1 MKPAFENRQTTS
13 YRIDVESSDPE
24 DSQGDHLPVFLTSY
38 CTAAPPGRDAFA
50 RGDDAVDPSRKA
62 ARWLIVLLAILASG
76 TLGIRYFTDSPWIDS
91 LFYTVITLSTVGYGA
106 PPGLP
111 VGGKIFVIL
120 LILIGIG
127 TAGLAIGEI
136 TRYFVIDKMLSVM
149 GKRRDSRVKD
159 LDNHW
164 ILAGLGRVGMEVA
177 RHLGSDGIPF
187 VAVEVADRKVA
198 SAREHGWIVQQGDAR
213 QEAVLEEA
221 GIKKA
226 KGLILTLS
234 DDSDNV
240 YATLTAKALNPV
252 LRIIA
257 RANDSQSAK
266 LLKRA
271 GAERAMNLA
280 DAEAAA
286 IARASINPAVADFLE
301 MVNISRDLGLDF
313 SAARVNPESYVV
325 GMTLAEAPL
334 RFEYNA
340 MVIAIKKEHGSI
352 IYNPPGGEVLEGGD
366 ELILFAEMDKME
378 ELRALL
384 CRPGEC

>member
-1 MKPAFENRQTTS
+1 MEPAFQDRKTAPHG
-13 YRIDVESSDPE
+13 IDVECCDPE
-24 DSQGDHLPVFLTSY
+24 DSQGDHLPVFFTSY
-38 CTAAPPGRDAFA
+38 CTAATQGRDAFSK
-50 RGDDAVDPSRKA
+50 GDDAVDQGRKA
-62 ARWLIVLLAILASG
+62 SRWLIVLLAILASG
-76 TLGIRYFTDSPWIDS
+76 TIGIRYFTNSPWVDS

-111 VGGKIFVIL
+111 DGGKIFVIL

-136 TRYFVIDKMLSVM
+136 TRYFVIERMLSVM

-159 LDNHW
+159 LENHW
-164 ILAGLGRVGMEVA
+164 ILAGLGRVGTEVA
-177 RHLGSDGIPF
+177 RHLGNDGIPF
-187 VAVEVADRKVA
+187 VAVDVADRKVA
-198 SAREHGWIVQQGDAR
+198 SSRERGWMVQQGDIR

-240 YATLTAKALNPV
+240 YATLTAKALNPA

-257 RANDSQSAK
+257 RANDPQSAK
-266 LLKRA
+266 LLKR
-271 GAERAMNLA
+271 A

-313 SAARVNPESYVV
+313 SAARVNRESSVV

-340 MVIAIKKEHGSI
+340 MVIAIKKEQGSI
-352 IYNPPGGEVLEGGD
+352 IYNPPGSEVLEGGD

-384 CRPGEC
+384 CKPN